1 LGLKSGQCPGRCGWE
16 GGCVWP
22 CVDLFRS
29 DSFARRRQL
38 TPALASN
45 VMADV
50 VEPRLMKNQSTAYDA
65 RGRKKAAFVV
75 LSSPR
80 WRVIKWSTCLCPP
93 WCSPMQPVICEAIS
107 PDALASN
114 VVINAQVQGGLHGS
128 PLHGTMA

>member
-1 LGLKSGQCPGRCGWE
+1 M
-16 GGCVWP
+16 WP

-29 DSFARRRQL
+29 DSFSRRRQL

-45 VMADV
+45 VVADV

-80 WRVIKWSTCLCPP
+80 WRVIK
-93 WCSPMQPVICEAIS
+93 
-107 PDALASN
+107 
-114 VVINAQVQGGLHGS
+114 
-128 PLHGTMA
+128 

>member
-1 LGLKSGQCPGRCGWE
+1 VSWKMRL
-16 GGCVWP
+16 
-22 CVDLFRS
+22 
-29 DSFARRRQL
+29 RRRMCVAMRWSFQIWFIRSS
-38 TPALASN
+38 PAAHPCTCEQCRGS
-45 VMADV
+45 
-50 VEPRLMKNQSTAYDA
+50 EPRLMKNQSTAYDA

>member
-45 VMADV
+45 VVAVNQDWWRTSLQPMMPEAGK
-50 VEPRLMKNQSTAYDA
+50 RLHSSFYRLRGGAWSSDQHAY
-65 RGRKKAAFVV
+65 V
-75 LSSPR
+75 LPG
-80 WRVIKWSTCLCPP
+80 VALC
-93 WCSPMQPVICEAIS
+93 SR
-107 PDALASN
+107 
-114 VVINAQVQGGLHGS
+114 
-128 PLHGTMA
+128 